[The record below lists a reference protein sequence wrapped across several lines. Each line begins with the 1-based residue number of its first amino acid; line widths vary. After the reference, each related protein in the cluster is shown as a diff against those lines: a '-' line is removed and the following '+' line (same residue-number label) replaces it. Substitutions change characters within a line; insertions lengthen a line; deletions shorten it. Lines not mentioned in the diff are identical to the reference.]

1 MDSILASATS
11 ATEDTT
17 TLPSA
22 TTSMIYFF
30 CLTIIYGF
38 IMIYTTISSETLSL
52 VTINSTNPVFT
63 ITYMILLISG
73 TYFINAN
80 ISKNLCMGNSIQWF
94 SIVSITVIPWIA
106 IFGILYLMLELFPG
120 WINPFSNTIGF
131 LVVNTLGVTSTIKNI
146 LKSAEANKDTTLKKA
161 LENIEKNYSRFINEI
176 DSDKDDYIKFMKQLY
191 RENFI
196 ENNSSDNG
204 KFDAFLNSP
213 KSVNL
218 FALIN
223 VKKLIGKL
231 FWYVLAGTLV
241 SSVSYNFIINMSC
254 DKSIDQTEKE
264 YSELYENSYNPIYG
278 KKWQV
283 LTEEPSENDNQNYTT
298 QLAVF
303 INSQNNIFVTAVME
317 NKIEIELTRPQ
328 RYDITT
334 LYDELPSNS
343 YIEING
349 NYFRPIA

>member
-1 MDSILASATS
+1 MDSIVANATS
-11 ATEDTT
+11 ATDDLIK
-17 TLPSA
+17 LPSA
-22 TTSMIYFF
+22 TTSMMYFF
-30 CLTIIYGF
+30 FLTIIYGF
-38 IMIYTTISSETLSL
+38 IMIYTTISSKTLSQ

-94 SIVSITVIPWIA
+94 SIFPATVIPWIA
-106 IFGILYLMLELFPG
+106 IFGILYLILELFPG

-131 LVVNTLGVTSTIKNI
+131 LVVNSLGVTTAIKDI
-146 LKSAEANKDTTLKKA
+146 LKSAEGNKDTTLKKA

-176 DSDKDDYIKFMKQLY
+176 DSDKDNYIKFIKQLY

-204 KFDAFLNSP
+204 KFDVFLNSP

-241 SSVSYNFIINMSC
+241 SSVSYNFIVNMSC
-254 DKSIDQTEKE
+254 DKSIVQTEKE
-264 YSELYENSYNPIYG
+264 YSELYENSYTPVYG
-278 KKWQV
+278 KKWQL

-303 INSQNNIFVTAVME
+303 INSHYTIFVSAVMDD
-317 NKIEIELTRPQ
+317 KIEFELTRPQ
-328 RYDITT
+328 MYDITT
-334 LYDELPSNS
+334 LYDELPANS
-343 YIEING
+343 YIEIDG

>member
-1 MDSILASATS
+1 MDSIVTGATS
-11 ATEDTT
+11 ATDDLIK
-17 TLPSA
+17 LPSA

-38 IMIYTTISSETLSL
+38 IMIYTTISSETLSQ
-52 VTINSTNPVFT
+52 VSINSSNPVFT
-63 ITYMILLISG
+63 ITYMMLLISG

-80 ISKNLCMGNSIQWF
+80 ISKNMCKGNDIQW
-94 SIVSITVIPWIA
+94 VSIFPATVIPWIS

-131 LVVNTLGVTSTIKNI
+131 FVVNALGATSSVRDI
-146 LKSAEANKDTTLKKA
+146 LKSAEDNRDTTLKKA

-176 DSDKDDYIKFMKQLY
+176 DSDKDNYIKFIKQLY
-191 RENFI
+191 LENFI
-196 ENNSSDNG
+196 AGNSSDNG
-204 KFDAFLNSP
+204 KFNEFLNSS

-241 SSVSYNFIINMSC
+241 SAVSYNFIINMSC
-254 DKSIDQTEKE
+254 DKSVAQTEKD
-264 YSELYENSYNPIYG
+264 YSELYENSYEPIYG
-278 KKWQV
+278 KIWQS
-283 LTEEPSENDNQNYTT
+283 LSEEPPENNNQDYST

-303 INSQNNIFVTAVME
+303 IQEHGSYLKSEYLAGKT
-317 NKIEIELTRPQ
+317 EISLTRTMLFE
-328 RYDITT
+328 ISK
-334 LYDELPSNS
+334 LYDELPANS
-343 YIEING
+343 YIDIDG
-349 NYFRPIA
+349 YYFKPIA

>member
-1 MDSILASATS
+1 MDTIVPSAG
-11 ATEDTT
+11 DDLIK
-17 TLPSA
+17 LPSA
-22 TTSMIYFF
+22 TTSIIYFF

-38 IMIYTTISSETLSL
+38 IMIYTTISSPTLSQ

-63 ITYMILLISG
+63 ITYMMLLISG

-80 ISKNLCMGNSIQWF
+80 ISKNLCMGNSIQW
-94 SIVSITVIPWIA
+94 VSIFLATVIPWVA
-106 IFGILYLMLELFPG
+106 IFGLLYLILESFPG

-131 LVVNTLGVTSTIKNI
+131 LVVNSLGATSAIKGI
-146 LKSAEANKDTTLKKA
+146 LKSSDVNKDTTLKKA
-161 LENIEKNYSRFINEI
+161 LENIEKNYTRFINEI
-176 DSDKDDYIKFMKQLY
+176 DSDKDNYTKFMKQLY

-196 ENNSSDNG
+196 ENNSGDNG
-204 KFDAFLNSP
+204 KFDVFLNSP

-223 VKKLIGKL
+223 IKKLIGKL

-254 DKSIDQTEKE
+254 DKSIVQTEKE
-264 YSELYENSYNPIYG
+264 YSELYENSYTPIYG

-283 LTEEPSENDNQNYTT
+283 LTEEPGENDNQNYTT

-303 INSQNNIFVTAVME
+303 INSHYTIFESAVME
-317 NKIEIELTRPQ
+317 NKTEFKLTRPQ
-328 RYDITT
+328 IYDITT
-334 LYDELPSNS
+334 LYDELPANS
-343 YIEING
+343 YIEIEG
-349 NYFRPIA
+349 KYFRPIG